1 MSYHSYA
8 DWEQDVSSFIKGDTQ
23 IIRLLLTVIP
33 DQRDIKIQE
42 ERVSYSTVPLDLFND
57 IP

>member
-1 MSYHSYA
+1 MSYQSYA

>member
-1 MSYHSYA
+1 MSYHRYA